1 MDNTFFFKKMPIS
14 SDFVIASA
22 AKQSIGRADSITRG
36 SSRPFR
42 ARDDGLVQSFLC
54 HFHGRGGTISLALA
68 ALLLH
73 GGLAGATELGGS
85 SYPVG
90 VELGYGDMLPPGL
103 YHLAYYSH
111 AQAASLKGNSG
122 QDLGWTR
129 YRLTADT
136 LSYRMQYVWNATLLG
151 ASAESA
157 LVLPFPAI
165 DLEKQVASALP
176 DTGGSR
182 FGLTDPL
189 LVPLRLAWK
198 AETINQ
204 SVGLEIVVP
213 LGAYDVNA
221 PVNTGRNYWQFAP
234 AYALSYRPSAETVIG
249 FKLRYGINTENHATD
264 YRSGDE
270 LTFEYSASYKLTPA
284 TTLGVQGYF
293 FRQTSDDEL
302 NGQATSATNGRL
314 IGSGIGNRGS
324 ANSFGPFL
332 SYRVSP
338 RLAFTLKYQQD
349 FDVKNRA
356 EFKRLWLQ
364 AMLPF

>member
-136 LSYRMQYVWNATLLG
+136 LSYRMQYVWTTTLLD
-151 ASAESA
+151 ASVETA
-157 LVLPFPAI
+157 LVVPFPAI
-165 DLEKQVASALP
+165 DLEKRVSSALP
-176 DTGGSR
+176 DTSGRR

-189 LVPLRLAWK
+189 LVPVRLTWRG
-198 AETINQ
+198 E
-204 SVGLEIVVP
+204 
-213 LGAYDVNA
+213 
-221 PVNTGRNYWQFAP
+221 
-234 AYALSYRPSAETVIG
+234 
-249 FKLRYGINTENHATD
+249 GINH
-264 YRSGDE
+264 
-270 LTFEYSASYKLTPA
+270 SAGL
-284 TTLGVQGYF
+284 
-293 FRQTSDDEL
+293 
-302 NGQATSATNGRL
+302 
-314 IGSGIGNRGS
+314 
-324 ANSFGPFL
+324 
-332 SYRVSP
+332 
-338 RLAFTLKYQQD
+338 
-349 FDVKNRA
+349 
-356 EFKRLWLQ
+356 
-364 AMLPF
+364 

>member
-1 MDNTFFFKKMPIS
+1 MS
-14 SDFVIASA
+14 
-22 AKQSIGRADSITRG
+22 RA
-36 SSRPFR
+36 
-42 ARDDGLVQSFLC
+42 FLLD
-54 HFHGRGGTISLALA
+54 HFNHRSGTASLALT

-103 YHLAYYSH
+103 YNLAYYSH
-111 AQAASLKGNSG
+111 AQASSLKGNSG
-122 QDLGWTR
+122 QDLGWAR

-136 LSYRMQYVWNATLLG
+136 VSYRMQYVWNGTVLG
-151 ASAESA
+151 AGAESA
-157 LVLPFPAI
+157 LVLPFPSI

-176 DTGGSR
+176 DTSGSR
-182 FGLTDPL
+182 FGMTDPL

-198 AETINQ
+198 REDFNQ
-204 SVGLEIVVP
+204 SAALEIVAP

-221 PVNTGRNYWQFAP
+221 KVNTGRNYWQFAP
-234 AYALSYRPSAETVIG
+234 AYALTYRPSAETVFG
-249 FKLRYGINTENHATD
+249 FKLRHGINTQNHATG

-270 LTFEYSASYKLTPA
+270 LTVEYSAGYRSSSAMTFGL
-284 TTLGVQGYF
+284 QGYF
-293 FRQTSDDEL
+293 FRQMTDDEL
-302 NGQATSATNGRL
+302 NGQSTSATHGRL
-314 IGSGIGNRGS
+314 LGSGIGNRGS
-324 ANSFGPFL
+324 ANSIGPFL

-349 FDVKNRA
+349 FDVRNRG
-356 EFKRLWLQ
+356 EFRRFWLQ